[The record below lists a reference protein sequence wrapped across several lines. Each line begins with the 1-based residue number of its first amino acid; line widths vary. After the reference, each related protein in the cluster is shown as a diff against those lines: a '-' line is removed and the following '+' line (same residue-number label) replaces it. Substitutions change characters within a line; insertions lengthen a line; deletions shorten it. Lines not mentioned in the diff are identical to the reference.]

1 MKKIIALSLVFILC
15 LSLLVS
21 CGKTKSEKLLD
32 TYTEIAN
39 YYAGLAKTVSNS
51 YTSAHTNKFSKLGT
65 ELTDIAMKLAKEGS
79 TMTDEELDKL
89 ADTLS
94 DIKAQ
99 LEVIEGDLSPES
111 APETS
116 SAN

>member
-1 MKKIIALSLVFILC
+1 MKKIIAVSLVVILC

-32 TYTEIAN
+32 TYSEIAN
-39 YYAGLAKTVSNS
+39 YYADLAKTVSNS

-65 ELTDIAMKLAKEGS
+65 DLTDIAMQLAKEGS

-89 ADTLS
+89 EASLS
-94 DIKAQ
+94 DIKNQ
-99 LEVIEGDLSPES
+99 LEVIESDLSPES
-111 APETS
+111 APESS